1 MKFVMILFFQRLT
14 AAAASGADGQSPEYL
29 LRINQRRAKAKKNK
43 NLKDEKGSGF
53 KSSISF
59 QHSISFR
66 CFDLEAPLSF
76 YLFFFSA

>member
-29 LRINQRRAKAKKNK
+29 LRINQRRAKAKKN
-43 NLKDEKGSGF
+43 LKDEKGSGF
-53 KSSISF
+53 KSSISL